1 MVQITSS
8 PQARQNCMDTW
19 LRRQHAVGHP
29 DQVELPNGGRVSGL
43 IEVWAGDAMA
53 NDHLLQTEIIANL
66 PGILL
71 KKSATDNYRSSS
83 PPLLPQLPRSSRS
96 G

>member
-29 DQVELPNGGRVSGL
+29 DQVELRVSGL

-71 KKSATDNYRSSS
+71 KKSATDKYRSSS
-83 PPLLPQLPRSSRS
+83 PPLPPQLPRSSRS